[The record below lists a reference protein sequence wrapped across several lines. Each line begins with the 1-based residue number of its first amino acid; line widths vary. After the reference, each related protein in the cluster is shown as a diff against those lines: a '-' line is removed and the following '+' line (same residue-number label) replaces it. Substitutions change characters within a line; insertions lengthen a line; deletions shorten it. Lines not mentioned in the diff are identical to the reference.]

1 MSTSAILELSPPQTE
16 KGVHTR
22 HLWISGFEGRRVPAL
37 VVTPEDADG
46 PRPVVMLGHGASQ
59 SKDELQTLRIARWLV
74 HREGWAVALID
85 GPVHGERRSEAGG
98 EVGQEAREAILH
110 RETYQAMAVDWQR
123 TVDACAELPDVGTER
138 VAYLGFSMG
147 SLLGLPAV
155 AAEPR
160 FRCAVFAIGGII
172 GEEPNFLNETARQ
185 IAQPVLL
192 INQSEDEIFS
202 REAALRL
209 YDALSGP
216 KRLFFHPGG
225 HTGVPRE
232 AMERI
237 REFLHAHLAGGGGD
251 ESGAPTGAW

>member
-22 HLWISGFEGRRVPAL
+22 HLWIAGFQGRRVPAL
-37 VVTPEDADG
+37 VLTPEDAQG

-59 SKDELQTLRIARWLV
+59 SKDEQQTLRIARWLV

-85 GPVHGERRSEAGG
+85 GPVHGERRSDAGG

-110 RETYQAMAVDWQR
+110 RETYEAMAVDWQR

-138 VAYLGFSMG
+138 AAYLGFSMG
-147 SLLGLPAV
+147 SLLGLAAV

-172 GEEPNFLNETARQ
+172 GEQPNFLTETARQ
-185 IAQPVLL
+185 IARPVLL

-209 YDALSGP
+209 YDALPGP
-216 KRLFFHPGG
+216 KRLFFHPGA
-225 HTGVPRE
+225 HSGVPRE
-232 AMERI
+232 AMDRV
-237 REFLHAHLAGGGGD
+237 REFLHAHLAGEDD